1 MGPSLLTIVG
11 RQAGLEL
18 RMFGADSV
26 GFFGKGPWDLCPGQE
41 RDWQW
46 SGVEIRIIKSSGVNG
61 LPPRPPPP
69 RRKTVVGGPGEGMHY
84 FGRGQLKVD
93 DGEGRLE
100 ERGASWRNGVEDP
113 SLALACCWQLL
124 PRFDTPSLHSHSLPG
139 ISWPLPLGNH
149 HTLTPLASC
158 PSLALPH
165 LSLWLPGKTLALGS
179 QLSRS

>member
-11 RQAGLEL
+11 REAGLEL

-41 RDWQW
+41 RNWQW
-46 SGVEIRIIKSSGVNG
+46 SEVKTSTIRPQVCMD
-61 LPPRPPPP
+61 PPRPW
-69 RRKTVVGGPGEGMHY
+69 RNMVVGGPGEGMHY
-84 FGRGQLKVD
+84 FGMGQLEVD
-93 DGEGRLE
+93 DGEGRPE
-100 ERGASWRNGVEDP
+100 ERGVSWRDGGGGEDP

-124 PRFDTPSLHSHSLPG
+124 LRFVTPSLHSHSLPG

-165 LSLWLPGKTLALGS
+165 LSLWLPGKTLALDS